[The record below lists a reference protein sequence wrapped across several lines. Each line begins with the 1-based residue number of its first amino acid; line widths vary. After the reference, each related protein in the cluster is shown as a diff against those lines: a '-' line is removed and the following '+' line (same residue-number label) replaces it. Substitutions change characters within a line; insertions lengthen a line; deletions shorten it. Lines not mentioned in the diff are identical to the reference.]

1 MSPRSSDTGDRT
13 YDSVRDRFRQWRE
26 ANPRPEPRS
35 ALSFPEMSDATER
48 MVGTAA
54 GFGAGAFLLLLAATA
69 FLAARSWAGVERSSA
84 TVAYTLTGVF
94 LTIAGL
100 GAVIA
105 TYNHVFRVL
114 SRPASHH

>member
-13 YDSVRDRFRQWRE
+13 YDSVRERFRQWRE

-35 ALSFPEMSDATER
+35 ALAFPEMSDATER

-54 GFGAGAFLLLLAATA
+54 GFGAGAFLLLLAAVA
-69 FLAARSWAGVERSSA
+69 FGAARSWGELARSGA
-84 TVAYTLTGVF
+84 AVAFTLTGVF

-100 GAVIA
+100 GAIIA
-105 TYNHVFRVL
+105 TYNHSFRVL